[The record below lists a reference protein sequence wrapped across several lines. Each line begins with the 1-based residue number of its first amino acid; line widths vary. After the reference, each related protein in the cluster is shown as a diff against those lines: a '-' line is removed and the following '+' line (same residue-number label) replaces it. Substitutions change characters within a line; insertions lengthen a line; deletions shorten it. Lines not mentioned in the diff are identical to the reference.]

1 MSETPLNNG
10 PEELTHQPGKD
21 EFVQMMEGYKIPLT
35 RENYLHLVYMGSPPE
50 ELSAEEESDLP
61 KMFQSEGVA
70 ASEEN

>member
-1 MSETPLNNG
+1 
-10 PEELTHQPGKD
+10 
-21 EFVQMMEGYKIPLT
+21 
-35 RENYLHLVYMGSPPE
+35 VYMGTPPE